1 MTFGEAGR
9 DWASSVQQTA
19 DGGFVIAGG
28 TQSFGAGKSD
38 VWLIKTDEEGNKEWS
53 RTFGGTERDWAV
65 SVQQTADGGFV
76 IAGGTESFGA
86 GRSDVWLIK
95 TDEEG
100 NKEWSRTFGGAEWDE
115 ACSVKQTAD
124 GGFII
129 AGDTASF
136 GAGQHDVWL
145 IETDEEGN
153 REWSRT
159 FGGTDVERAYSVQQT
174 TDSSF
179 IMVGSRMA
187 GLVPPPALE
196 SDCLVIKT
204 DHQGNKEWS
213 RTFDGSWTDSGAYVE
228 QTRDGGFIIA
238 GSRGRR
244 ALIGAGD
251 ADFWLIKTDEE
262 GNKEW
267 SQSYGGR
274 QWEWATCVQQTR
286 DGGFIIFGTTR
297 SFGAGDTDFWLVK
310 TDQRGN
316 EEWNKTF
323 GGTYWDCGGSVQQL
337 SDGGFIIVAS
347 IGDKIGDD
355 KDVWLIRLAPVTG
368 Q

>member
-1 MTFGEAGR
+1 MTFGGAGR
-9 DWASSVQQTA
+9 DWAGSVQQTA
-19 DGGFVIAGG
+19 DGGFVIAGW
-28 TQSFGAGKSD
+28 TQ
-38 VWLIKTDEEGNKEWS
+38 
-53 RTFGGTERDWAV
+53 
-65 SVQQTADGGFV
+65 
-76 IAGGTESFGA
+76 SFGA

-100 NKEWSRTFGGAEWDE
+100 NKEWSRTFGGTERDGAGSVQQTADGGFVIAGGTQSFGAGGYDVWLIKTDEEGNKEWSRTFGGTERDW
-115 ACSVKQTAD
+115 ARSVQQTAD

-129 AGDTASF
+129 AGNTASF
-136 GAGQHDVWL
+136 GAGQYDAWL
-145 IETDEEGN
+145 IEIDEEGN
-153 REWSRT
+153 KEWSRT
-159 FGGTDVERAYSVQQT
+159 FGGTDIEDASSVQQT
-174 TDSSF
+174 TDSGF
-179 IMVGSRMA
+179 IIVGSRRA
-187 GLVPPPALE
+187 GPVPPPALE
-196 SDCLVIKT
+196 SDFWVIKT

-238 GSRGRR
+238 GSIGRC

-251 ADFWLIKTDEE
+251 SDVWLIKTDEE

-267 SQSYGGR
+267 SQTYGGR
-274 QWEWATCVQQTR
+274 QREWAACVQQTR
-286 DGGFIIFGTTR
+286 DGGFIIFGMTR

-323 GGTYWDCGGSVQQL
+323 GGTYRDWGGSVRQL
-337 SDGGFIIVAS
+337 SDGGFIIIAS